1 MCGSG
6 FHWEVGAG
14 ARLGV
19 FAYMEQL
26 PQKKKKHFMGKS
38 WSTCELLGLT
48 ELARSIEFDWV
59 LPVQLTKR
67 FCKLSSPLHRPGRSD
82 FRNIG

>member
-26 PQKKKKHFMGKS
+26 PQKKKKAFYGKILVNLRVA
-38 WSTCELLGLT
+38 WL
-48 ELARSIEFDWV
+48 D
-59 LPVQLTKR
+59 
-67 FCKLSSPLHRPGRSD
+67 
-82 FRNIG
+82 